1 MNIYL
6 ILSYIIAIIIGFV
19 ICCLW
24 QRRKT
29 CNRKGSFNSSAL
41 ISDTATNTLVRNF
54 KNSLEEAF
62 NPTSNATF
70 TEAKLAYV
78 TFADLKKYM
87 CFIEDLS
94 KKNGYASICNLGIS
108 MYYGRYPN
116 TVSEFEIYNKNKT
129 VENDALGHHTLVMVP
144 TFNDGK
150 KNVDFNP
157 HFIDK
162 DGPMPLENIREIK
175 SQKRKD
181 NTHTPAVQA
190 RGVFGAGSPTEEDDT
205 NVNLNSFGLIPPN
218 SNTGTSYPTP

>member
-6 ILSYIIAIIIGFV
+6 ILSYIIVAIISFLF
-19 ICCLW
+19 CCLW

-29 CNRKGSFNSSAL
+29 CNTKGSFNSSAL
-41 ISDTATNTLVRNF
+41 ISDSATNTLVINF

-94 KKNGYASICNLGIS
+94 KKNGYANICNLGIS

-116 TVSEFEIYNKNKT
+116 TESEFEIYNKNKT
-129 VENDALGHHTLVMVP
+129 VEDKAVGHHTLVMVP

-162 DGPMPLENIREIK
+162 DGPMPLEKVREMK
-175 SQKRKD
+175 SRKV
-181 NTHTPAVQA
+181 NENAKSPAIQA
-190 RGVFGAGSPTEEDDT
+190 RGVFGAGSPTDDDGT